1 MFSPDTLFFLAE
13 NRFNNSREW
22 FNEHRADYNR
32 LVFEPLRDLAVA
44 LAPTVT
50 EIDEEIVTI
59 PAVDKAISRI
69 WCDLRFS
76 KGKMLFRDSQWISFR
91 RYKKEY
97 PGWPEFFFVVTANS
111 FFYGCGYYCTS
122 PDTMAAVRHLIMED
136 HPKFRTAKKD
146 LEALPEVE
154 LTGEKYKRTKFPQYS
169 LELQNWLDR
178 KTLCFMYKAN
188 DINEL
193 YAPDLA
199 QKVKQ
204 VYQKLAPVYKFLT
217 YAENYARDHKE

>member
-22 FNEHRADYNR
+22 FNEHRGDYNR
-32 LVFEPLRDLAVA
+32 FVFEPLRDLAIQ
-44 LAPTVT
+44 LAPTVLK
-50 EIDEEIVTI
+50 IDQEIVTI

-97 PGWPEFFFVVTANS
+97 PGWPEFFFVITSGS
-111 FFYGCGYYCTS
+111 FIYGCGYYCTS
-122 PDTMAAVRHLIMED
+122 PETMAAVRKLIMEQ
-136 HPKFRTAKKD
+136 HPKFIAAKKAYD
-146 LEALPEVE
+146 SLHDVE
-154 LTGEKYKRTKFPQYS
+154 LAGDKYKRTRFPQYS
-169 LELQNWLDR
+169 EELQKWLNQ
-178 KTLCFMYKAN
+178 KTLCFMYKPT

-199 QKVKQ
+199 EKVKKT
-204 VYQKLAPVYKFLT
+204 YEKLAPVYDFLT
-217 YAENYARDHKE
+217 YAEEYARNHKE